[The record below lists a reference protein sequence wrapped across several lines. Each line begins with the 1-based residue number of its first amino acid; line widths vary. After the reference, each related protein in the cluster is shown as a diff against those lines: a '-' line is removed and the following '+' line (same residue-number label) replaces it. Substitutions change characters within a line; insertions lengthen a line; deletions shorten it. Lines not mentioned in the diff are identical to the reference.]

1 MQRQR
6 RFIQSRWR
14 IMHALLRTLFG
25 NPSSIHSYG
34 REARKWL
41 DSARKTMAKSINAEP
56 SEIIFTSGG
65 TEADNLAIFG
75 TVAAMKN
82 KGNHIITTNIEH
94 HAVLNPC
101 KQLELDG
108 FDVTFLE
115 VDENGRIHAEQVQ
128 EALTDETILVSIM
141 FGNNEVGTI
150 QPIKEIGEVLKT
162 IKQFFIQMLF
172 KLMDYST

>member
-1 MQRQR
+1 MLSFLERY
-6 RFIQSRWR
+6 
-14 IMHALLRTLFG
+14 FG

-41 DSARKTMAKSINAEP
+41 DVARKTMAQSINADP

-65 TEADNLAIFG
+65 TEADNIAIFG

-101 KQLELDG
+101 KQLELEG

-115 VDENGRIHAEQVQ
+115 VDENGQIDAEQVQ
-128 EALTDETILVSIM
+128 AALTDETILVSIM
-141 FGNNEVGTI
+141 
-150 QPIKEIGEVLKT
+150 LW
-162 IKQFFIQMLF
+162 
-172 KLMDYST
+172 